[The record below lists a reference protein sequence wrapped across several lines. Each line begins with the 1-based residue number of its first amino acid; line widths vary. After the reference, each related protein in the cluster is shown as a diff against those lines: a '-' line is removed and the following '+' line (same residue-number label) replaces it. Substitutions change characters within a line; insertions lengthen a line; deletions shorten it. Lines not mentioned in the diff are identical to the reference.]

1 MRPARNRPNRK
12 CATTPS
18 GAAWSPERS
27 APLNANFSL
36 GRARGLRILALL
48 VALAIRPAVAHAAA
62 TIVIQNTDAPNV
74 GFNDPTPAAPVGGN
88 PGTTLGQQRLNVFQ
102 AAANIWGAQ
111 LNSVP
116 TIVVDAAWAA
126 LACNATSAV
135 LGSAGATQ
143 VFSSAIFPFANT
155 WYNVALANKLFGAQ
169 IDPTTPQ
176 IRARFNVNL
185 GQPGCLTGIFFYLGL
200 DNNHGANVD
209 LETVLLHEF
218 AHGLGFLSF
227 VSLNTGSFLGPPF
240 QPGVFNRFQL
250 DNSTN
255 KFWDTMTN
263 AERLASSINTRRV
276 VWTGANVTAAVPS
289 VLFPGT
295 PRLLTTAPAALAG
308 SYLVG
313 LAQFGPA
320 LSSPG
325 VSGEVMP
332 LSGTGNQLLGCD
344 PYSALNVAA
353 VAGKIALIDRGVC
366 GFAVKTKNAQDAGAV
381 GVIIQ
386 NNAAGS
392 PPPGMGGA
400 DPTITIPSVM
410 ITQADGT
417 TFRGFLKFRS
427 RTHSG
432 MFTTIGIDP
441 NQRQGADTSGRAL
454 LYTPN
459 PYVPGSSVSHWDT
472 SAFPNLLMEPAING
486 DLTHNVTAPFDLTLE
501 FLHDIGW

>member
-1 MRPARNRPNRK
+1 M
-12 CATTPS
+12 
-18 GAAWSPERS
+18 
-27 APLNANFSL
+27 NAD
-36 GRARGLRILALL
+36 RQRIWRGFRLLALL
-48 VALAIRPAVAHAAA
+48 VAFALWASNARAAA
-62 TIVIQNTDAPNV
+62 TITILNTDPPNV

-88 PGTTLGQQRLNVFQ
+88 PGTTLGQQRLNAFQ

-116 TIVVDAAWAA
+116 TIVIDAAWSA
-126 LACNATSAV
+126 LACNANAAT

-143 VFSSAIFPFANT
+143 VFASAIFPIANT
-155 WYNVALANKLFGAQ
+155 WYPVALANKLFGAQ

-200 DNNHGANVD
+200 DNNHGPNID
-209 LETVLLHEF
+209 LVTVLLHEF
-218 AHGLGFLSF
+218 AHGLGFQAF
-227 VSLNTGSFLGPPF
+227 TTQAGSFLGPPF
-240 QPGVFNRFQL
+240 LPSIFNRFTL
-250 DNSTN
+250 DNTTN
-255 KFWDTMTN
+255 KMWDVMTN
-263 AERLASSINTRRV
+263 AERAASAINPRRV
-276 VWTGANVTAAVPS
+276 VWTGTNVNSAVFS
-289 VLFPGT
+289 VLAPGT
-295 PRLLTTAPAALAG
+295 PRLLTTAPASLAG
-308 SYLVG
+308 DYLVG

-325 VSGEVMP
+325 VTGEVMP

-344 PYSALNVAA
+344 PFSALNVAA
-353 VAGKIALIDRGVC
+353 VSGKIALIDRGVC
-366 GFAVKTKNAQDAGAV
+366 GFAVKTKNAQDAGAI

-392 PPPGMGGA
+392 PPPGMGGV

-417 TFRGFLKFRS
+417 LFRGFLRFRS

-432 MFTTIGIDP
+432 MFSTIGVDP
-441 NQRQGADTSGRAL
+441 SQRQGADAAGRVM

-459 PYVPGSSVSHWDT
+459 PFVPGSSISHWDT
-472 SAFPNLLMEPAING
+472 SAFPNLLMEPAINA
-486 DLTHNVTAPFDLTLE
+486 DLTHNVASPFDLTLQ
-501 FLHDIGW
+501 FMHDLGW

>member
-1 MRPARNRPNRK
+1 
-12 CATTPS
+12 
-18 GAAWSPERS
+18 
-27 APLNANFSL
+27 LNANHVRRPS
-36 GRARGLRILALL
+36 
-48 VALAIRPAVAHAAA
+48 ALAILFIVVALSFRPAVAHAAA
-62 TIVIQNTDAPNV
+62 TIAILNTDAPNV

-102 AAANIWGAQ
+102 AAANIWGAN
-111 LNSVP
+111 LNSLPV
-116 TIVVDAAWAA
+116 IVIDAAWLA
-126 LACNATSAV
+126 LSCNATSAV

-200 DNNHGANVD
+200 DNNHGANID

-218 AHGLGFLSF
+218 AHGLGFQAF
-227 VSLNTGSFLGPPF
+227 VTQAGSNIGPPF
-240 QPGVFNRFQL
+240 QPSIFTRFAL
-250 DNSTN
+250 DTTTN
-255 KFWDTMTN
+255 KIWSTMSD
-263 AERLASSINTRRV
+263 AERAASSINTRKV
-276 VWTGANVTAAVPS
+276 VWTGANVTGSVNS

-295 PRLLTTAPAALAG
+295 PRLLTAAPASLAG
-308 SYLVG
+308 TYLVG

-332 LSGTGNQLLGCD
+332 LSGAGNQLLGCD
-344 PYSALNVAA
+344 PFSALNVAA
-353 VAGKIALIDRGVC
+353 VAAKVALIDRGVC

-381 GVIIQ
+381 GVIIV

-392 PPPGMGGA
+392 PPPGMGGV
-400 DPTITIPSVM
+400 DPTISIPSVM
-410 ITQADGT
+410 ITQADGAS
-417 TFRGFLKFRS
+417 FRGFLKFRS

-432 MFTTIGIDP
+432 MFVTVGVDQNI
-441 NQRQGADTSGRAL
+441 RQGADAAGRVM

-472 SAFPNLLMEPAING
+472 SAFANLLMEPAING
-486 DLTHNVTAPFDLTLE
+486 DLTHNLDIPFDLTLR
-501 FLHDIGW
+501 FLLDLGW